1 MRREILLIVLLTT
14 TPVVRAVDQNNNQQS
29 DVWEMLFQSPSLPAG
44 GDFDADGWSNAAES
58 SAGTHP
64 LDAASFPAM
73 AMNFA
78 AGLPQ
83 FSWQSLRG
91 KRYALLASADLT
103 SFAPTGDVALGS
115 GGAMGFQLPQ
125 ADAREFFRMQISDVD
140 SDGDG
145 VNEWEELTLGFDPG
159 RVRTDRFSQT
169 DSQRVIP
176 GLTAA
181 NTITVA
187 VYDDTC
193 SERWPDPAVRV
204 LRRSGGLQSL
214 TVNFSLSGTA
224 TRGVDY
230 QPSLAGNTATFALG
244 QRELFVEISPLADA
258 DEAEASE
265 TIILTALAGSGYT
278 VGAATTAT
286 ATIHNATAASGPS
299 AKAAARFLVQAAFGP
314 DQDTADA
321 DEIPE
326 NVETVMA
333 QGFSA
338 WLDGQFAIP
347 PQYHEPFVAN
357 VGSIPAMYLDPK
369 MVSWWNR
376 ALATVAIYL
385 GDPAAEYDPVRQRIA
400 YCLNQVFVMSDR
412 PETLGVEYWGM
423 SNSYDMLVRNSL
435 GNFRDLLSAW
445 PPTRSWASA

>member
-1 MRREILLIVLLTT
+1 
-14 TPVVRAVDQNNNQQS
+14 
-29 DVWEMLFQSPSLPAG
+29 MLFQSPSLPAG

-64 LDAASFPAM
+64 LDATSFPAM
-73 AMNFA
+73 TLHLAV
-78 AGLPQ
+78 GLPT

-91 KRYALLASADLT
+91 KHYALLTSTDLT
-103 SFAPTGDVALGS
+103 SFVPTGDVAMGS
-115 GGAMGFQLPQ
+115 GGAMDFQLPQ
-125 ADAREFFRMQISDVD
+125 TDAREFFRMQISDVD

-385 GDPAAEYDPVRQRIA
+385 GGPAAEYDPVRQRIA